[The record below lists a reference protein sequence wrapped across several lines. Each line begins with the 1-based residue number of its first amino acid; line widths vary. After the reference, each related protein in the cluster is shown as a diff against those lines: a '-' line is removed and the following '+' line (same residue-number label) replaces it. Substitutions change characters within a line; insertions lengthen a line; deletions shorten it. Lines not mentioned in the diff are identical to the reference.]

1 MNRYNRLK
9 LQTLSAFARADGEWL
24 TPSAVAETLDFM
36 PRRSA
41 WTYFK
46 RLWSFGLLE
55 RHYFGKGTL
64 TYRISAAGAAR
75 LRWLRS
81 SGCE

>member
-1 MNRYNRLK
+1 MNRYNKLK
-9 LQTLSAFARADGEWL
+9 LQTLSVFARADGEWL
-24 TPSAVAETLDFM
+24 TPSAVAETLDFL

-46 RLWSFGLLE
+46 RLWRFGLLE
-55 RHYFGKGTL
+55 RRFSGKGTL
-64 TYRISAAGAAR
+64 EYKISEGGAAR

-81 SGCE
+81 QRG